1 MKLVYH
7 FAIFLAAILLPL
19 IAVFSK
25 KIKLFVSGRKDTFSK
40 IASLKNE
47 KSIWFHVAS
56 LGEFEQARPII
67 EALKKKH
74 RHHKILVTFFS
85 PSGYEV
91 RKNYNLADVV
101 CYLPLDSALN
111 ARKFV
116 AAVNPT
122 LAIFIKYEFWP
133 NLLNELQKK

>member
-47 KSIWFHVAS
+47 KLFGFMW
-56 LGEFEQARPII
+56 
-67 EALKKKH
+67 
-74 RHHKILVTFFS
+74 
-85 PSGYEV
+85 
-91 RKNYNLADVV
+91 
-101 CYLPLDSALN
+101 PL
-111 ARKFV
+111 
-116 AAVNPT
+116 
-122 LAIFIKYEFWP
+122 
-133 NLLNELQKK
+133 